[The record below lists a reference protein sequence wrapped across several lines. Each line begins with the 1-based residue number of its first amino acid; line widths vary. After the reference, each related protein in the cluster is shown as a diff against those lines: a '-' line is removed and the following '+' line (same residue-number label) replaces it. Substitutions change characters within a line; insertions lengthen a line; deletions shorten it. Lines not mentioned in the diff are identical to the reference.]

1 MSGPYNVQ
9 PSERTQII
17 RGSENVI
24 DASAGLKFISNVKT
38 KIDACVD
45 YTRPA
50 LTIDIE
56 SISKYLADIKAKS
69 GIRLRE
75 QDKLGAIVLIE
86 QMAIQHGVKVRFLTP
101 ASEWVKQQ
109 AREVGKYT
117 DIRYI
122 PD

>member
-24 DASAGLKFISNVKT
+24 DAGLKFISNVKT

-56 SISKYLADIKAKS
+56 SISKYL
-69 GIRLRE
+69 
-75 QDKLGAIVLIE
+75 LILKRRV
-86 QMAIQHGVKVRFLTP
+86 A
-101 ASEWVKQQ
+101 
-109 AREVGKYT
+109 
-117 DIRYI
+117 
-122 PD
+122 

>member
-9 PSERTQII
+9 PSERPQII
-17 RGSENVI
+17 RGSEKVI
-24 DASAGLKFISNVKT
+24 DAGNLSNVKT

-69 GIRLRE
+69 GLRE
-75 QDKLGAIVLIE
+75 LAKLLHKIYPTVNN
-86 QMAIQHGVKVRFLTP
+86 
-101 ASEWVKQQ
+101 
-109 AREVGKYT
+109 
-117 DIRYI
+117 
-122 PD
+122 